1 MNIWSSHGFAVE
13 EKKIHKHKWLIHEN
27 MTICKCWTQKNS
39 IIFKYVTVRETFA
52 QVHWRYVKHHRRS
65 WPGEL
70 LSCPVLY
77 NVLMRG
83 HRELCIFVECSLI
96 IVCLILICCRTPP
109 LSVLSARFM
118 WVGHL
123 RLERNTRTLK
133 NINS

>member
-1 MNIWSSHGFAVE
+1 MIFSWVWCGR
-13 EKKIHKHKWLIHEN
+13 KKYTQTQMINNKWKYDYLQMLN
-27 MTICKCWTQKNS
+27 RKNS
-39 IIFKYVTVRETFA
+39 VIFKYVTVRGTFA

>member
-1 MNIWSSHGFAVE
+1 MIFSWVWCGR
-13 EKKIHKHKWLIHEN
+13 KKDTQTQMINNKWKYDYLQMLN
-27 MTICKCWTQKNS
+27 RKNS
-39 IIFKYVTVRETFA
+39 VIFKYVTVRETFA

-123 RLERNTRTLK
+123 LLERNTRTLK